1 MDSPSGSS
9 GFDRSEMHPPVPAPR
24 YKRKLITN
32 EDSKHSP
39 NTENTMEVLPPP
51 RRKRKPQKIDKT
63 FPNKHLE
70 TNLKHDYHTLE
81 GVQIISDDKEKSP
94 TAGKMFLET
103 HFDMNNSKDSN
114 IECSN
119 TSEMTDAF
127 REIVDSSILKHF
139 INNRVLDI
147 PLGKEENFSFI
158 CDEESTQNISV
169 DPNEENRVNSSLT
182 ENSAT
187 IVGVFYKPEYTLMN
201 QLDRDNPINHNIS
214 GDSDPIVW
222 SSFFNQEKNVPA
234 NDSERNF
241 QINKKDSEEDDSGV
255 YFSDTKSPPCKT
267 NDAEIKQKSVNE
279 DDLSSNLPSS
289 KPFTSNDRDTFDNN
303 QSDLGPNMYN
313 QVLDSF
319 EAHTVSAF
327 REEVT
332 GRLSMCGEISK
343 SQAVESWLD
352 NGGYV
357 SKKKV
362 INSNFSDYLRN
373 MLEVEESER
382 SLSPYPLSTVDESSD
397 VSERG
402 AEEDESVTQEACAV
416 PHNLSETHE
425 NRNVESSDKYLT
437 SSVDTNVVHIVNS
450 KCTEVTP
457 CKLISKS
464 VMESSKGIESI
475 DTTFSICKLT
485 SENNLNHNYFFKEA
499 SLPESVSPSIEHGAV
514 NKLISFFET
523 IHTEDDLAEENVSDC
538 EDTLSETQNS
548 DIIGQIAESHG
559 VNETNSIDLNFNCV
573 VFEGPEEDLRK
584 EKKDEELSI
593 LKSIIEEN
601 TYENIESNFFSNEA
615 SITFKPS
622 SQCKDDE
629 NHANHDTSKI
639 NYEYLIHQSCEG
651 PKKEPVNGLDKNFEL
666 PRMLCENGKK
676 SRMARNLIQVEEI
689 SPPIEF
695 SDDKEVSAIFSEN
708 ETTVENS
715 EVPNLNSSTKDLP
728 DRDET
733 VCPLKRT
740 RIPIVVLTEA
750 DTASSPI
757 GSIELHPQDCSSE
770 DNDTR
775 DMAEVSEESSLKEE
789 IHFAADE
796 QWCLEGNES
805 LQNTITVVLEK
816 NWGSIGLKIKG
827 DKDGVVVSDILVG
840 GAADLSGL
848 VFQGDRLVGVNGSV
862 VRSPR
867 EAEEKLRHSPDIVH
881 LQLRRPDGNRSL
893 PRRRLEEMGSNVS
906 RHSGKGLTGRRSQSS
921 GNLCNGKSHGVS
933 KFFSPC
939 GGDVAPR
946 DRYKFCG
953 SLPNHLDSNEEAEYR
968 NNNNVKENVV
978 LRLQPLVPKGEAL
991 PLDQGYGSERSP
1003 EDEVPPDLPPPTTV
1017 NQLTCPVHHPAA
1029 KPVYPFLHKNS
1040 TFTVT
1045 LLKTTRGLGL
1055 SVTGGVDTE
1064 EPWPGL
1070 IRIKRLF
1077 PHQPA
1082 WQSGQLAQG
1091 DFLLVVN
1098 NTSLV
1103 GLTNYEALEVLRT
1116 TPAEV
1121 VLTVCRPPP
1130 ELQVLNAPTPADNA
1144 LAPPPPRRDNA
1155 PSTSSSSLQLPLK
1168 RMESFGEFELTL
1180 KKVNG
1185 SLGFT
1190 LRKEDESI
1198 LGHYV
1203 RALVREPALSDGRI
1217 KPGDKIVAVN
1227 GVDMSPMSHEEAV
1240 TFLRQCGQEVHLRL
1254 YRDAVQTPVQALSP
1268 TEHHRTIKP
1277 ILRKEAQDML
1287 SDLAVKKSMSPNESS
1302 GSSTLS
1308 REGRTSSPRKRR
1320 LTKTPSPDLRGERLD
1335 NHLSW
1340 SDEVLERISPSS
1352 DSDKPRRP
1360 DTLNFGAERKP
1371 HFQFSAVS
1379 KTEENLASLDSLD
1392 GSSIGDLGVGPLP
1405 SEPVSMPPLLTS
1417 TSDTTIGFSYRN
1429 PAYRS
1434 ANPAPSKSKSSLSE
1448 DLPENRCSD
1457 NDLTTSAGGEEG
1469 GDGSK
1474 GLLKWKGVVFTPDDG
1489 TETATATSPDD
1500 SISQITEVD
1509 GKENQVLVVELNRG
1523 WNSRLGFSLQQSG
1536 RDTLI
1541 SAIHPDSVASR
1552 DGRLK
1557 VGDQLIMVND
1567 ESIEGMSTAEVID
1580 LLRKI
1585 RGSICITV
1593 WRKPS

>member
-1 MDSPSGSS
+1 
-9 GFDRSEMHPPVPAPR
+9 
-24 YKRKLITN
+24 
-32 EDSKHSP
+32 
-39 NTENTMEVLPPP
+39 
-51 RRKRKPQKIDKT
+51 
-63 FPNKHLE
+63 
-70 TNLKHDYHTLE
+70 
-81 GVQIISDDKEKSP
+81 
-94 TAGKMFLET
+94 
-103 HFDMNNSKDSN
+103 
-114 IECSN
+114 
-119 TSEMTDAF
+119 
-127 REIVDSSILKHF
+127 
-139 INNRVLDI
+139 
-147 PLGKEENFSFI
+147 
-158 CDEESTQNISV
+158 
-169 DPNEENRVNSSLT
+169 
-182 ENSAT
+182 
-187 IVGVFYKPEYTLMN
+187 
-201 QLDRDNPINHNIS
+201 
-214 GDSDPIVW
+214 
-222 SSFFNQEKNVPA
+222 
-234 NDSERNF
+234 
-241 QINKKDSEEDDSGV
+241 
-255 YFSDTKSPPCKT
+255 
-267 NDAEIKQKSVNE
+267 
-279 DDLSSNLPSS
+279 
-289 KPFTSNDRDTFDNN
+289 
-303 QSDLGPNMYN
+303 
-313 QVLDSF
+313 
-319 EAHTVSAF
+319 
-327 REEVT
+327 
-332 GRLSMCGEISK
+332 
-343 SQAVESWLD
+343 
-352 NGGYV
+352 
-357 SKKKV
+357 
-362 INSNFSDYLRN
+362 
-373 MLEVEESER
+373 
-382 SLSPYPLSTVDESSD
+382 
-397 VSERG
+397 
-402 AEEDESVTQEACAV
+402 
-416 PHNLSETHE
+416 
-425 NRNVESSDKYLT
+425 
-437 SSVDTNVVHIVNS
+437 
-450 KCTEVTP
+450 
-457 CKLISKS
+457 
-464 VMESSKGIESI
+464 
-475 DTTFSICKLT
+475 
-485 SENNLNHNYFFKEA
+485 
-499 SLPESVSPSIEHGAV
+499 
-514 NKLISFFET
+514 
-523 IHTEDDLAEENVSDC
+523 
-538 EDTLSETQNS
+538 
-548 DIIGQIAESHG
+548 
-559 VNETNSIDLNFNCV
+559 
-573 VFEGPEEDLRK
+573 
-584 EKKDEELSI
+584 
-593 LKSIIEEN
+593 
-601 TYENIESNFFSNEA
+601 
-615 SITFKPS
+615 
-622 SQCKDDE
+622 
-629 NHANHDTSKI
+629 
-639 NYEYLIHQSCEG
+639 
-651 PKKEPVNGLDKNFEL
+651 
-666 PRMLCENGKK
+666 
-676 SRMARNLIQVEEI
+676 
-689 SPPIEF
+689 
-695 SDDKEVSAIFSEN
+695 
-708 ETTVENS
+708 
-715 EVPNLNSSTKDLP
+715 
-728 DRDET
+728 
-733 VCPLKRT
+733 
-740 RIPIVVLTEA
+740 
-750 DTASSPI
+750 
-757 GSIELHPQDCSSE
+757 
-770 DNDTR
+770 
-775 DMAEVSEESSLKEE
+775 
-789 IHFAADE
+789 
-796 QWCLEGNES
+796 
-805 LQNTITVVLEK
+805 
-816 NWGSIGLKIKG
+816 
-827 DKDGVVVSDILVG
+827 
-840 GAADLSGL
+840 
-848 VFQGDRLVGVNGSV
+848 
-862 VRSPR
+862 
-867 EAEEKLRHSPDIVH
+867 
-881 LQLRRPDGNRSL
+881 
-893 PRRRLEEMGSNVS
+893 MGSNVS